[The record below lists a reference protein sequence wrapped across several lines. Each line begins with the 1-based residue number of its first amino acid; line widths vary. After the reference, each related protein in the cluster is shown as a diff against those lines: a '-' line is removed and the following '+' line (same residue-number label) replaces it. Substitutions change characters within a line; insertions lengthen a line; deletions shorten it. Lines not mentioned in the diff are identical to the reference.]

1 MLVSRTPNHPLIVSG
16 HFEPLSPSVPES
28 VRGNQYGLVLTLSYF
43 QCAGIGGNKAD
54 AFEVMLKT
62 NMILTHSL
70 EPGFV
75 YYLQG
80 KLIAM
85 NDGSMP
91 VLTYFENSVVKVC
104 PAGDDQ
110 PSFKSK
116 SSAVGL
122 GHVSKRKEVVGS
134 DKDGGGHLEVE
145 VVHHDWDVQERC
157 HRRFLVKYII
167 PNAKNLVKTHTLYVV
182 DTNIAVI
189 MVSAV
194 SLTSGHLIGRNVPAP
209 SASDSVSP
217 RKGLNFIKISPK
229 KPPVPSTSNSQPLPN
244 TPVTPRGFEKENIE
258 INGKQKATE
267 ETEEEVGD
275 ESDSEKSDAME
286 IEVEGSPKGKGTR
299 ASARKAIL
307 QSAAKRMKRL

>member
-104 PAGDDQ
+104 PAGNDQ

-145 VVHHDWDVQERC
+145 VVHHDWDVQSKRI
-157 HRRFLVKYII
+157 LS
-167 PNAKNLVKTHTLYVV
+167 TLW
-182 DTNIAVI
+182 DEKPRLPA
-189 MVSAV
+189 AW
-194 SLTSGHLIGRNVPAP
+194 LTSRLILT
-209 SASDSVSP
+209 S
-217 RKGLNFIKISPK
+217 LLLCIKISPK

-286 IEVEGSPKGKGTR
+286 IEVEGSPKGKGQEQAHER
-299 ASARKAIL
+299 QFCNQQPNA
-307 QSAAKRMKRL
+307 